1 MTKEQI
7 EKLDTGDI
15 VTHSNGDAYVV
26 IGKDT
31 CGVPIAV
38 RKVFVSNPD
47 EWALYSK
54 SKKLDFSN
62 IER

>member
-7 EKLDTGDI
+7 EKLDAGDI
-15 VTHSNGDAYVV
+15 VTHSTGDAYVV
-26 IGKDT
+26 IGRDT
-31 CGVPIAV
+31 RGVPIAM

-47 EWALYSK
+47 EWVLFAK
-54 SKKLDFSN
+54 SKKLDFAN